1 MNAFEAAYAKW
12 VLGHRWLLIVLGLIG
27 VCAGTYGSKNLY
39 FDSSYRVMFGKDNP
53 QLLAFETLERTYAK
67 TDNVMI
73 VIAPRDGQVFTRE
86 TLSAVEAL
94 TEAAWQTPY
103 SNRVDSITNFQHTE
117 ATEDDL
123 IVRDMVKDA
132 LALADD
138 DVERVR
144 ELVMAEPALYKRLI
158 SERGDVTAINV
169 TTQIPVEVLNE
180 ATPEV
185 VSAVRTMVA
194 EFKKDHP
201 DIDIYLTGM
210 VMMNNTFF
218 ESAVNDMS
226 SLIPMSFA
234 LMLVLLAILVGGIF
248 GTSVALLVIGFSI
261 TTAMGIAGHLGFAV
275 TSPTSIAPIIILTVA
290 IANCVHLLVTFLH
303 GLRQGENRIAAMA
316 ESLRVNLQPV
326 FVASLTTAIGFLTLN
341 FSDVPPFR
349 DLGTIVAIGV
359 IVSFVLSVTFLPSM
373 ITLLPIHARQK
384 HDTDGALMEHLAEFV
399 IKRRKVL
406 LWSTTVVIVAS
417 VANVPRNELNDI
429 FLHYFDKS
437 ITFRADTDFTLDN
450 LTGLFVIHYSL
461 ESGESGGISDPAF
474 LGDVERFSEW
484 LEKQQ
489 EIIHVD
495 RLTNVMKRLN
505 KNMHADDVSFYR
517 LPKDRE
523 LAAQYLLL
531 YEMSLPYGL
540 DLNNQINVDKS
551 STKVSATMTL
561 VSSNEQV
568 AFDARALAW
577 LDENAHTVA
586 SASSAGA
593 NLMFSNIGK
602 RNIKAMLAGTT
613 VALVLIFLILIVAL
627 RSLKLGLI
635 SLIPNLVP
643 AAMGFGLWGIFVGE
657 VGLALSIVASLTLGI
672 VVDDTVHFLSKYL
685 RARREKG
692 LPAPDAVRY
701 AFKTVGHAL
710 FVTSIVLV
718 AGFSVLATS
727 NFEINSGMG
736 KMSAIVISL
745 AIFIDFLLLPP
756 LLMKIEGDDDDAPIA
771 VRHTD
776 RAAAA

>member
-1 MNAFEAAYAKW
+1 
-12 VLGHRWLLIVLGLIG
+12 
-27 VCAGTYGSKNLY
+27 
-39 FDSSYRVMFGKDNP
+39 
-53 QLLAFETLERTYAK
+53 
-67 TDNVMI
+67 
-73 VIAPRDGQVFTRE
+73 
-86 TLSAVEAL
+86 
-94 TEAAWQTPY
+94 
-103 SNRVDSITNFQHTE
+103 
-117 ATEDDL
+117 
-123 IVRDMVKDA
+123 
-132 LALADD
+132 
-138 DVERVR
+138 
-144 ELVMAEPALYKRLI
+144 
-158 SERGDVTAINV
+158 
-169 TTQIPVEVLNE
+169 
-180 ATPEV
+180 
-185 VSAVRTMVA
+185 
-194 EFKKDHP
+194 
-201 DIDIYLTGM
+201 
-210 VMMNNTFF
+210 
-218 ESAVNDMS
+218 
-226 SLIPMSFA
+226 
-234 LMLVLLAILVGGIF
+234 
-248 GTSVALLVIGFSI
+248 
-261 TTAMGIAGHLGFAV
+261 
-275 TSPTSIAPIIILTVA
+275 
-290 IANCVHLLVTFLH
+290 
-303 GLRQGENRIAAMA
+303 
-316 ESLRVNLQPV
+316 
-326 FVASLTTAIGFLTLN
+326 
-341 FSDVPPFR
+341 
-349 DLGTIVAIGV
+349 
-359 IVSFVLSVTFLPSM
+359 
-373 ITLLPIHARQK
+373 
-384 HDTDGALMEHLAEFV
+384 
-399 IKRRKVL
+399 
-406 LWSTTVVIVAS
+406 
-417 VANVPRNELNDI
+417 
-429 FLHYFDKS
+429 
-437 ITFRADTDFTLDN
+437 
-450 LTGLFVIHYSL
+450 
-461 ESGESGGISDPAF
+461 
-474 LGDVERFSEW
+474 
-484 LEKQQ
+484 
-489 EIIHVD
+489 
-495 RLTNVMKRLN
+495 MKRLN

-657 VGLALSIVASLTLGI
+657 VGLALSIVASLALGI

>member
-261 TTAMGIAGHLGFAV
+261 T
-275 TSPTSIAPIIILTVA
+275 
-290 IANCVHLLVTFLH
+290 
-303 GLRQGENRIAAMA
+303 Q
-316 ESLRVNLQPV
+316 
-326 FVASLTTAIGFLTLN
+326 
-341 FSDVPPFR
+341 
-349 DLGTIVAIGV
+349 
-359 IVSFVLSVTFLPSM
+359 
-373 ITLLPIHARQK
+373 
-384 HDTDGALMEHLAEFV
+384 
-399 IKRRKVL
+399 
-406 LWSTTVVIVAS
+406 
-417 VANVPRNELNDI
+417 
-429 FLHYFDKS
+429 
-437 ITFRADTDFTLDN
+437 
-450 LTGLFVIHYSL
+450 
-461 ESGESGGISDPAF
+461 
-474 LGDVERFSEW
+474 
-484 LEKQQ
+484 
-489 EIIHVD
+489 
-495 RLTNVMKRLN
+495 
-505 KNMHADDVSFYR
+505 
-517 LPKDRE
+517 
-523 LAAQYLLL
+523 
-531 YEMSLPYGL
+531 
-540 DLNNQINVDKS
+540 
-551 STKVSATMTL
+551 
-561 VSSNEQV
+561 
-568 AFDARALAW
+568 
-577 LDENAHTVA
+577 
-586 SASSAGA
+586 
-593 NLMFSNIGK
+593 
-602 RNIKAMLAGTT
+602 
-613 VALVLIFLILIVAL
+613 
-627 RSLKLGLI
+627 
-635 SLIPNLVP
+635 
-643 AAMGFGLWGIFVGE
+643 
-657 VGLALSIVASLTLGI
+657 
-672 VVDDTVHFLSKYL
+672 
-685 RARREKG
+685 
-692 LPAPDAVRY
+692 
-701 AFKTVGHAL
+701 
-710 FVTSIVLV
+710 
-718 AGFSVLATS
+718 
-727 NFEINSGMG
+727 
-736 KMSAIVISL
+736 
-745 AIFIDFLLLPP
+745 
-756 LLMKIEGDDDDAPIA
+756 
-771 VRHTD
+771 
-776 RAAAA
+776 